1 MNLKSSTPFK
11 KKWNY
16 YEVNGGEKMK
26 LRLKLTLDIDVPVN
40 WDKDEF
46 LEHVITE
53 LEEEYEDYFIEYD
66 SYFIEDNQ

>member
-1 MNLKSSTPFK
+1 
-11 KKWNY
+11 
-16 YEVNGGEKMK
+16 MK

-46 LEHVITE
+46 LEHLLTE
-53 LEEEYEDYFIEYD
+53 LEEEYEDYIIEYD